1 MLKASCRHRTGSRG
15 PRLSCRIAV
24 CIYPLPMRHYVNE
37 EYVLQMY
44 DTCYRLSGHTF
55 QLFYDNINL
64 DFLMETDP
72 GTGDSGSFDL
82 ICDTLKRFS
91 ASCGLKDDEIGFR
104 ISRIDFK

>member
-1 MLKASCRHRTGSRG
+1 MLKASCRHRTGSRA
-15 PRLSCRIAV
+15 SQACRIAV
-24 CIYPLPMRHYVNE
+24 CIYPLSIQHYVNE